1 MWKVPPSD
9 EPGGGS
15 AATYCAGLGRR
26 PGCPENEHRPSYSDD
41 VQFGAPGR
49 NRTCGIPLRTGALF
63 RLSYGRLRW
72 ESAAADP
79 RTSGTT
85 SASSKA
91 GRDSRRVAI
100 EKSLDKSLPEEY
112 SPRAMN
118 ETTKLT
124 ISASRCA
131 ALLGQSKWQT
141 RLALYYELTG
151 EAPPKEDNPLLE
163 EGRAFERTIF
173 ELACKRFGV
182 HGIQRSPL
190 AQELLHGDL
199 SGHPDFC
206 VVDEHGHIAVAE
218 IKNTLFSSVDENEE
232 GGWGEPWTDQVP
244 PAYLIQ
250 CTVYG
255 HLLQKTCK
263 PCDAW
268 PAGPAPYVYLFARL
282 RNSITPYK
290 IPVDAALVKT
300 IELEASQMLDRVA
313 RGEPPDPQEPSEFRK
328 RWLPDPKKVVAC
340 GAEQVAIAKKYSEL
354 GKTIRQLEKD
364 REALGTL
371 LLGFVRDGSSLE
383 YEGDRI
389 ASFGADREFHEAEF
403 MAHHP
408 EIAAHHMK
416 LDRTSVKK
424 AHSQIYE
431 LFMKSP
437 ESAADAKRVI
447 RINERALEGIDL

>member
-1 MWKVPPSD
+1 
-9 EPGGGS
+9 
-15 AATYCAGLGRR
+15 
-26 PGCPENEHRPSYSDD
+26 
-41 VQFGAPGR
+41 
-49 NRTCGIPLRTGALF
+49 
-63 RLSYGRLRW
+63 
-72 ESAAADP
+72 
-79 RTSGTT
+79 
-85 SASSKA
+85 
-91 GRDSRRVAI
+91 
-100 EKSLDKSLPEEY
+100 
-112 SPRAMN
+112 MN
-118 ETTKLT
+118 ENKPT

-173 ELACKRFGV
+173 ELACKRFGLV
-182 HGIQRSPL
+182 NAVYVAERPWVGTITL
-190 AQELLHGDL
+190 ANGDL
-199 SGHPDFC
+199 SGHPDFL

-250 CTVYG
+250 DTVYG
-255 HLLQKTCK
+255 HLLQKACS
-263 PCDAW
+263 PNEAW

-282 RNSITPYK
+282 RNGITPYK

-300 IELEASQMLDRVA
+300 IEMEASQMLDRVA
-313 RGEPPDPQEPSEFRK
+313 RREPPDPQEPSEFRK

-354 GKTIRQLEKD
+354 GKTIRLLEKD

-371 LLGFVRDGSSLE
+371 LLGFARDGSSLE

-389 ASFGADREFHEAEF
+389 ASIGADREFHEAEF
-403 MAHHP
+403 IAHHP
-408 EIAAHHMK
+408 EIASHHMK
-416 LDRTSVKK
+416 LDRSSVKK

-431 LFMKSP
+431 LFMKQP

-447 RINERALEGIDL
+447 RINEKALEGIEL